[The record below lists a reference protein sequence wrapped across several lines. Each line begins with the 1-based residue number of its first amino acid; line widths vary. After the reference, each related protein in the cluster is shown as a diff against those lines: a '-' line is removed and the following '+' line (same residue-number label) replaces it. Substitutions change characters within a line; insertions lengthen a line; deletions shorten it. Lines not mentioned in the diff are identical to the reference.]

1 MLDNIPDIIN
11 KIHELNLEKN
21 NLSDRYKNIDQEIAA
36 LVQEWQSLCDHP
48 VSYVKNN
55 KCSACS
61 YEFPEKD
68 LIIDVGVE
76 NAT

>member
-11 KIHELNLEKN
+11 RIHELNSKKST
-21 NLSDRYKNIDQEIAA
+21 LSNEYKNIDQEIAA
-36 LVQEWQSLCDHP
+36 LIQEWQSLCDHP
-48 VSYVKNN
+48 ATYVKDN

-68 LIIDVGVE
+68 SIIDVE
-76 NAT
+76 AEDAT